1 MVIIDDDILTVSR
14 GIICHQVNCKRV
26 MGAGLAAAIRKKY
39 PRHYEDYMKT
49 DAHLGELVVTQ
60 ANDDLY
66 IVGIY
71 GQHGY
76 GRDKRYTDYGAL
88 EKGLTTVDALSRS
101 LGLPVY
107 LPYGIGC
114 GLAGGDWEIVK
125 TIIDKV
131 LPNAIAIKKS

>member
-1 MVIIDDDILTVSR
+1 MTIIDGDILTVSH
-14 GIICHQVNCKRV
+14 GVICHQVNCKHV

-39 PRHYEDYMKT
+39 HRHYEDYMKT
-49 DAHLGELVVTQ
+49 DAHLGELVATQ
-60 ANDDLY
+60 ASDDLY

-76 GRDKRYTDYGAL
+76 GRDKRYTDYEAL
-88 EKGLTTVDALSRS
+88 EKGLTAVGTFAKS

-114 GLAGGDWEIVK
+114 GLAGGDWAIVK
-125 TIIDKV
+125 TIVDKV
-131 LPNAIAIKKS
+131 LPNAIVIKKS

>member
-1 MVIIDDDILTVSR
+1 MTIIDGDILTVSR
-14 GIICHQVNCKRV
+14 GIICHQVNCKYV

-39 PRHYEDYMKT
+39 PLHYEDYIKT
-49 DAHLGELVVTQ
+49 DAHLGELVTTQ
-60 ANDDLY
+60 MSDDLY

-71 GQHGY
+71 GQLRY
-76 GRDKRYTDYGAL
+76 GRDKRYTDYEAL
-88 EKGLTTVDALSRS
+88 EKGLTAVGVLSSS

-114 GLAGGDWEIVK
+114 GLAGGDWTIVK

-131 LPNAIAIKKS
+131 LPSAIVIKKS

>member
-1 MVIIDDDILTVSR
+1 MTIIDGDILTVPR

-26 MGAGLAAAIRKKY
+26 MGAGLAAAIHKKY
-39 PRHYEDYMKT
+39 PLHYEDYIKT
-49 DAHLGELVVTQ
+49 DAHLGELVTTQ
-60 ANDDLY
+60 MSDDLY

-71 GQHGY
+71 GQLGY
-76 GRDKRYTDYGAL
+76 GRDKRYTDYEAL
-88 EKGLTTVDALSRS
+88 EKGLTAVGVLSSS

-114 GLAGGDWEIVK
+114 GLAGGDWTIVK

-131 LPNAIAIKKS
+131 LPSAIVIKKS

>member
-1 MVIIDDDILTVSR
+1 MTIIDGDILTVSR
-14 GIICHQVNCKRV
+14 GIICHQVNCKHV

-39 PRHYEDYMKT
+39 PLHYEDYIKT
-49 DAHLGELVVTQ
+49 DAHLGELVTTQ
-60 ANDDLY
+60 MSDDLY

-71 GQHGY
+71 GQLGY
-76 GRDKRYTDYGAL
+76 GRDKRYTDYEAL
-88 EKGLTTVDALSRS
+88 EKGLTAVGVLSSS

-114 GLAGGDWEIVK
+114 GLAGGDWTIVK

-131 LPNAIAIKKS
+131 LPSAIVIKKS

>member
-1 MVIIDDDILTVSR
+1 MTIIDGDILTVSR
-14 GIICHQVNCKRV
+14 GIICHQVNCKHV

-39 PRHYEDYMKT
+39 PSHYEDYMSC

-71 GQHGY
+71 GQQEY

-88 EKGLTTVDALSRS
+88 EKGLTAVGALSSS

-107 LPYGIGC
+107 LPYRIGC
-114 GLAGGDWEIVK
+114 GLAGGDWTIVK

-131 LPNAIAIKKS
+131 LPSAIVIKKS

>member
-1 MVIIDDDILTVSR
+1 
-14 GIICHQVNCKRV
+14 

-49 DAHLGELVVTQ
+49 NAHLGRLVVTQ

-66 IVGIY
+66 IIGIY
-71 GQHGY
+71 GQYGY
-76 GRDKRYTDYGAL
+76 GRDKRYTDYDAL
-88 EKGLTTVDALSRS
+88 ERGLTAVNTFAKS
-101 LGLPVY
+101 LNLPVY

-114 GLAGGDWEIVK
+114 GLAGGDWTIVK

-131 LPNAIAIKKS
+131 LPSAIVIKKS